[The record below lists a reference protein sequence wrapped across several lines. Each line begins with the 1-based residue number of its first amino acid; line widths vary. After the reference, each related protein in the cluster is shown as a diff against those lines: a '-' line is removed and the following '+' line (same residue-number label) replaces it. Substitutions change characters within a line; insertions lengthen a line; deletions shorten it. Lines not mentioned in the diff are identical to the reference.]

1 MSTTIYTDD
10 CTAFAF
16 VLPAVMTAAKAFIL
30 NTIIS
35 LNSSELNGD
44 ITGEWGKHSPNG
56 YHQETSP
63 VDCLGENDV
72 LY

>member
-1 MSTTIYTDD
+1 
-10 CTAFAF
+10 
-16 VLPAVMTAAKAFIL
+16 MTGAKAFIL

-44 ITGEWGKHSPNG
+44 ITGEWGKHLPNG
-56 YHQETSP
+56 YGTSP
-63 VDCLGENDV
+63 VDCLGENYV

>member
-1 MSTTIYTDD
+1 
-10 CTAFAF
+10 
-16 VLPAVMTAAKAFIL
+16 MTGAKAFIL

-44 ITGEWGKHSPNG
+44 ITGEWGKHLPNG

-63 VDCLGENDV
+63 VDCLGQNDV